1 MNVCVNTVELY
12 KKSHPEGW
20 RSNGDNF
27 MQNDLYND
35 FILAK
40 KTNKRA
46 NSRANTDTFWLGQTN
61 AQLA

>member
-1 MNVCVNTVELY
+1 
-12 KKSHPEGW
+12 
-20 RSNGDNF
+20 
-27 MQNDLYND
+27 MQNDVYND